1 MRLTTLERPDGDT
14 VGGHGLHPAGSA
26 RASTARRC
34 IARPR
39 TPPAATAAT
48 PCGNRRPG
56 GYPSRH
62 GESPPSAG
70 HRAPPAPAAASGP
83 PAGPCARGTS
93 PGRWATRRRS
103 TRPPRRR
110 GAHLG
115 ICGGGDGAVGLLSPP
130 HEGIVE
136 ASESAA
142 RSPRSYAGRFQTRYL
157 LSCLGFTL
165 LDSAVRTVRTAA
177 RSRPAASAAGRCCG
191 EQEFRALG
199 GLPVY
204 KRAIRG
210 RQVGN
215 PGSEA
220 PASGAPA
227 DRKGGF
233 HELERHAPGGVIRR
247 PLRRAR
253 GGSGVGP
260 GREHRGPV
268 VVSRI
273 GDGR

>member
-1 MRLTTLERPDGDT
+1 M
-14 VGGHGLHPAGSA
+14 
-26 RASTARRC
+26 
-34 IARPR
+34 
-39 TPPAATAAT
+39 
-48 PCGNRRPG
+48 
-56 GYPSRH
+56 
-62 GESPPSAG
+62 
-70 HRAPPAPAAASGP
+70 
-83 PAGPCARGTS
+83 
-93 PGRWATRRRS
+93 
-103 TRPPRRR
+103 
-110 GAHLG
+110 
-115 ICGGGDGAVGLLSPP
+115 LSPP
-130 HEGIVE
+130 HEAVATATTAQATRSLRRERFIRMRSESHIPSPPGTEGLPQVRHLLRGQQLPPGELDAVAASTEKACGLASKFLRCYAGIVE

-142 RSPRSYAGRFQTRYL
+142 RSPRSYAGRFPTRYL

-177 RSRPAASAAGRCCG
+177 RSRPAASAAGRCCD

-220 PASGAPA
+220 PASGAPSS
-227 DRKGGF
+227 RKGGF

-253 GGSGVGP
+253 GGSGLGP